1 MLSISQLTIA
11 GFYNISFG
19 NVENWYLS
27 FLTKKS
33 MCFIM
38 KTLAT
43 LTTPL
48 FKTRIEAKRLYQVLE
63 LNQSQWLKT
72 YAKFNTQNKH

>member
-1 MLSISQLTIA
+1 
-11 GFYNISFG
+11 
-19 NVENWYLS
+19 
-27 FLTKKS
+27 
-33 MCFIM
+33 M

-43 LTTPL
+43 LTTAL